1 MMHCGHLK
9 VTLRTRGTKCVLMLD
24 DIPYSSLN
32 ESSLQVKSK
41 FKLGIQKLKEE
52 EETEVRAVIGKWS
65 QMEYEVRQSTW

>member
-1 MMHCGHLK
+1 
-9 VTLRTRGTKCVLMLD
+9 MLD